1 MRTKSSKQA
10 LVWGGLLIF
19 LGIVSLLDNLIEFSA
34 WTWVGVLVV
43 GGLIVFAIFLT
54 DRSDW
59 LLLLPAYTL
68 WAIAGLIAVTV
79 SEILRGE
86 AIAFYVLSA
95 VALPFLVVFLR
106 NRQHWWALIPAYT
119 LFVVGLMVG
128 LIGLGILDDLLIP
141 AYVMFAIAIP
151 FFVIFAR
158 NRQHWWA
165 LIPAGILTA
174 IGISFLLAED
184 MFIVIGPVLLI
195 IAGAFIL
202 FRALR
207 PSS

>member
-1 MRTKSSKQA
+1 
-10 LVWGGLLIF
+10 
-19 LGIVSLLDNLIEFSA
+19 
-34 WTWVGVLVV
+34 
-43 GGLIVFAIFLT
+43 
-54 DRSDW
+54 
-59 LLLLPAYTL
+59 
-68 WAIAGLIAVTV
+68 
-79 SEILRGE
+79 
-86 AIAFYVLSA
+86 VLSA